1 MTQEEFRNLALIE
14 RPLKRNLTLE
24 QFIAEQSVKTD
35 RFDYE
40 GTTVCYST
48 NYAYRVPYHL
58 RSEDAVSYTHLAFKN
73 SFIKLSPK
81 RR

>member
-1 MTQEEFRNLALIE
+1 MTKEEFRNLALVA

-58 RSEDAVSYTHLAFKN
+58 RSEDVQPAWDHGHLEKE
-73 SFIKLSPK
+73 LD
-81 RR
+81 

>member
-1 MTQEEFRNLALIE
+1 MTQEEFRKLSYEE
-14 RPLKRNLTLE
+14 RPRKRNLTLE
-24 QFIAEQSVKTD
+24 QFAAEQSVKTD

-58 RSEDAVSYTHLAFKN
+58 RSEDVQPAWDHGHLEKE
-73 SFIKLSPK
+73 LD
-81 RR
+81 